1 MDSSSAHGGWAGA
14 RILIVEDEL
23 SLRESLE
30 YSLRQEGYEV
40 TTAADGNAALDA
52 VCEFA
57 PDLVLLDVML
67 PGLDGLEVCRRLRR
81 GSDMPILMLT
91 ARTDEIDKVVGLEV
105 GADDYVTKPFGMREL
120 QARIR
125 ALLRR
130 ARHGIESAD
139 GVTPETRT
147 ESRREARIV
156 SGNLAI
162 DTSRHEVSL
171 NGIPLDLKPREYDL
185 LLFLVQHRRMV
196 VSRDLILERV
206 WGWSYGG
213 GTRTVDVHVR
223 WLREKIEIDPSD
235 PVRIQTVRGVGY
247 RFEG

>member
-1 MDSSSAHGGWAGA
+1 MASDNTQTGWTGA
-14 RILIVEDEL
+14 RILVVEDEV

-30 YSLRQEGYEV
+30 YSLRREGYEV
-40 TTAADGNAALDA
+40 ATAADGVAALDA
-52 VCEFA
+52 VRTFA

-67 PGLDGLEVCRRLRR
+67 PGLDGLEVCRRLRKE
-81 GSDMPILMLT
+81 SDLPILMLT

-130 ARHGIESAD
+130 VRRGPESLD
-139 GVTPETRT
+139 GGSQDLPS
-147 ESRREARIV
+147 ESRSTARLV
-156 SGNLAI
+156 SGNLVL
-162 DTSRHEVSL
+162 DTTRHEAFL
-171 NGIPLDLKPREYDL
+171 NGIPLELKPREYDL
-185 LLFLVQHRRMV
+185 LLFLVQHRGMV

-213 GTRTVDVHVR
+213 GTRTVDVHIR
-223 WLREKIEIDPSD
+223 WLREKIETDPSA